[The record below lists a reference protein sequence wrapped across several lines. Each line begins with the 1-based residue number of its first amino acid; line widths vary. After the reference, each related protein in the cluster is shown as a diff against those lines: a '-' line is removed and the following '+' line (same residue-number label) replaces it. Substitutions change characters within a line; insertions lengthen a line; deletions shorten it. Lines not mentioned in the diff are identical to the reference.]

1 MFEERNTYNISWW
14 RPPSFGRLL
23 LKGAG
28 LGHLLLQQGFA
39 VFSYALTS
47 LRRAFTPNM
56 SKSLLRRAWNV
67 LHDAV
72 FERARGEAVAPASS
86 AAEDLDPSPTV
97 AEREADGGDSDPPAG
112 DRDGKTE
119 VELLPRGANVQ
130 EHVELEEA
138 EDGHG
143 SRSSSSKVI
152 SFHDGDPIEIK
163 NALDSMFYG
172 KKNKNDSQETTP
184 SCSFFND
191 LDYTLWLAVLSF
203 LDGQSLHCFE
213 TTSKAIRAQQG
224 FLGESVFE
232 LAWRVCYMQWYY
244 RNAAS
249 NAPQKVLTNASRLP
263 KKLRKDFEKIETE
276 LTRANEL
283 LLSSASAASDAP
295 NSERRSPPTD
305 NGPPANQ
312 VELDGQDGSQEESP
326 RAQEQSK
333 TRGAENCGDG
343 GEDSKE
349 PSSPRPAAGATAER
363 PLPPGVSRLRLE
375 FRRSHAFQE
384 SKKRALRWKQQYFAR
399 KDALGTGREDGVDN
413 IRADQL
419 RQHARGVLLSSIN
432 GAPLNPFLSAETH
445 FAQDF
450 NAAAYCYARA
460 TLKSSNPYH
469 RVLPLEPFAEH
480 LMRCVPDLKAKKQ
493 VLRFLETGVAIVG
506 IPFWE
511 PVLGAQ
517 RQLVARKHH
526 LLTAAAVFGMVL
538 DGKYADPFILCS
550 TRTTTVRRPGPEGGN
565 IFAEVRDGVR
575 PRAIPGSADEDVDGR
590 THWHVQTE
598 FKSWVL
604 GNMANFPERW
614 DRLAVG
620 IFQNP
625 EAYFKTPK
633 RSEDQDAA
641 SSDEE
646 NSSLDEDEDDEM
658 MESEDRG
665 LLYHVHLTHHK
676 NFKYEPSYSF
686 SLGGPPSA
694 EADDSSV
701 PDHMAADNENNHRE
715 TPRFN
720 QQGDIGEYMV
730 LDWYPDRLRKVLK
743 GTGLRLSDEAGS
755 QEWTSAAPPPEK
767 EEEYEYCSCV
777 CNETISTLKFCLYFN
792 HHDLKD
798 PEAGKNF
805 SFPFRE
811 DRIIW

>member
-1 MFEERNTYNISWW
+1 MLFSKVPEEKRLRLQVRLKTWT
-14 RPPSFGRLL
+14 RPRRMEKRTVAMEVILL
-23 LKGAG
+23 LVIETDK
-28 LGHLLLQQGFA
+28 QKWSFC
-39 VFSYALTS
+39 
-47 LRRAFTPNM
+47 
-56 SKSLLRRAWNV
+56 
-67 LHDAV
+67 
-72 FERARGEAVAPASS
+72 
-86 AAEDLDPSPTV
+86 
-97 AEREADGGDSDPPAG
+97 REG
-112 DRDGKTE
+112 RTC
-119 VELLPRGANVQ
+119 N
-130 EHVELEEA
+130 
-138 EDGHG
+138 
-143 SRSSSSKVI
+143 
-152 SFHDGDPIEIK
+152 
-163 NALDSMFYG
+163 
-172 KKNKNDSQETTP
+172 T
-184 SCSFFND
+184 FFND

-249 NAPQKVLTNASRLP
+249 NAPQKV
-263 KKLRKDFEKIETE
+263 
-276 LTRANEL
+276 
-283 LLSSASAASDAP
+283 
-295 NSERRSPPTD
+295 
-305 NGPPANQ
+305 
-312 VELDGQDGSQEESP
+312 ELDGQDGSQEESP

-349 PSSPRPAAGATAER
+349 PSSPPAAVAAAKK
-363 PLPPGVSRLRLE
+363 PLPPGVSRLCLE
-375 FRRSHAFQE
+375 FRRTRAFQE

-413 IRADQL
+413 ARADQL
-419 RQHARGVLLSSIN
+419 RQYARGVMLASTG

-460 TLKSSNPYH
+460 ALKSSNPYH
-469 RVLPLEPFAEH
+469 RMLPLEPFAEH

-511 PVLGAQ
+511 PVFGAQ
-517 RQLVARKHH
+517 GQLVARKHH

-550 TRTTTVRRPGPEGGN
+550 RRTTTVREPGPEGGN
-565 IFAEVRDGVR
+565 ILAEDRDGENRFR
-575 PRAIPGSADEDVDGR
+575 PRAIRGSADEDVDGR

-614 DRLAVG
+614 DRVAVG

-633 RSEDQDAA
+633 KKANGRSRAGRGEDADGNEGERENEDQDAA

-676 NFKYEPSYSF
+676 NFQYEPSYSF
-686 SLGGPPSA
+686 SLGGNPSA
-694 EADDSSV
+694 EADEV
-701 PDHMAADNENNHRE
+701 PDDMADDNENTHRDNLE
-715 TPRFN
+715 HR
-720 QQGDIGEYMV
+720 
-730 LDWYPDRLRKVLK
+730 
-743 GTGLRLSDEAGS
+743 
-755 QEWTSAAPPPEK
+755 
-767 EEEYEYCSCV
+767 
-777 CNETISTLKFCLYFN
+777 IS
-792 HHDLKD
+792 
-798 PEAGKNF
+798 E
-805 SFPFRE
+805 E
-811 DRIIW
+811 DRVIW